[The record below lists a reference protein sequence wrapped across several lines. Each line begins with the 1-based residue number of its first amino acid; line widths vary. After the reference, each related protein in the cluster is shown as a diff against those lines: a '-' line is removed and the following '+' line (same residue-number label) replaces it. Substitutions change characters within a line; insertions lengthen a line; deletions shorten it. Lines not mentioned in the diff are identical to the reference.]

1 MKCKCGSDRILA
13 VSGNVSDRCYVEY
26 QGDGRDG
33 YVPRGLNIG
42 SGDYLEFNV
51 CLNCGMNQGTFP
63 VPEEALKEV
72 FAS

>member
-1 MKCKCGSDRILA
+1 MTCKCGSDRILS
-13 VSGNVSDRCYVEY
+13 VNGKVSDMCDVQF
-26 QGDGRDG
+26 QGDSRDG

-42 SGDYLEFNV
+42 GGDYLEFDV

-63 VPEEALKEV
+63 VPDEALKEV